1 MIGVDL
7 FWLLYMVSSYQKV
20 IKKSLPP
27 EPVLINMEQQI
38 SGPDSSIG

>member
-20 IKKSLPP
+20 IKK
-27 EPVLINMEQQI
+27 I
-38 SGPDSSIG
+38 STARASAKKHGAANVWPW